1 MATLGAYY
9 WDTVGT
15 DCRTVYRGDVLRNI
29 IALSGGVA
37 SAWVADYVLNN
48 IDPNAILYFN
58 DTKWEHEDLYRFLD
72 DLSRYWGREIYYDN
86 DGRNPEEVFYDQ
98 NMLANNRVPLC
109 SKILKAE
116 MLQKF
121 IVPGDVVY
129 FGIDTQEIHRCE
141 RIAAVY
147 RPLGV
152 ECKFPMVEN
161 GVFKP
166 RVFQWLKEIQIEM
179 PTMYKLGFAHN
190 NCSGGCVRSGKKQWV
205 HLLRTLP
212 DVYAERER
220 VEEEFSILAGRQLT
234 YMKDMSLKQLREIHQ
249 LQPALDFDLDDSDTV
264 TECIGICGLQN

>member
-1 MATLGAYY
+1 M
-9 WDTVGT
+9 
-15 DCRTVYRGDVLRNI
+15 RNI
-29 IALSGGVA
+29 VALSGGVA
-37 SAWVADYVLNN
+37 SAWVAFHVLAN

-58 DTKWEHEDLYRFLD
+58 DTKWEDKDLYRFLD
-72 DLSRYWGREIYYDN
+72 DLKAYLNHEITYDT
-86 DGRNPEEVFYDQ
+86 DGRTPEQVFYDQ

-116 MLQKF
+116 RLQKF

-141 RIAAVY
+141 RISAIY

-152 ECKFPMVEN
+152 ECKFPMVEL
-161 GVFKP
+161 GIFKP
-166 RVFQWLKEIQIEM
+166 HVFQWLKETGIKM
-179 PTMYKLGFAHN
+179 PRMYDLGFSHN
-190 NCSGGCVRSGKKQWV
+190 NCAGGCVRSGKKQWV

-220 VEEEFSILAGRQLT
+220 VETEFSLLKGKQVT
-234 YMKDMSLKQLREIHQ
+234 YMKDMSLKELREIYE

-264 TECIGICGLQN
+264 TECVGICGLQN